1 MLTRMTDPG
10 QPTLTQAAAAGPAQT
25 ATLVP
30 PQLPGYALERHIGR
44 GGMGDVWLARHQTL
58 DRQVAL
64 KVVRGEYASDP
75 AYVDRFLREARAA
88 AKVNHPRVVTVH
100 DAGQVEGVL
109 YLAMEYV
116 SGGDLHDRLNGTA
129 MPEAE
134 ALRLLR
140 GIADGLQAIHDVGLV
155 HRDLKPE
162 NIFLDA
168 EGLPKI
174 GDLGLARSRAGDDR
188 MTVTGQAVGT
198 PAYMSPEQA
207 NGAADIDARSDIYS
221 LAATGFALLTG
232 RPPFVGA
239 TPWATVAQ
247 VINDPAPDPRQCNA
261 TISHGV
267 AQALRAALAK
277 DPARRPATAQAFV
290 AMLTA
295 PPGTVVLPAPA
306 TAGRSWW
313 RWRPVQVAA
322 GMVMGV
328 ALAGIL
334 VAAAT
339 SDDGPVAVPATAP
352 VPTRGTSPKSAAPI
366 ASASTG
372 GNGSKP
378 APALHSV
385 FSDIKT
391 GIRGTTREATA
402 GTVVQ
407 QHPRARRAMERNG
420 ASITKDVVDEGRG
433 VLEGTFA
440 AGGEWRIITTRLNAD
455 SVEFAIQVGAFGD
468 QARQQTILEWLHAQR

>member
-1 MLTRMTDPG
+1 MLGRMTDPG
-10 QPTLTQAAAAGPAQT
+10 QPTLTQAAGGGT
-25 ATLVP
+25 APTAILTP

-88 AKVNHPRVVTVH
+88 AKINHPRVVTVH
-100 DAGQVEGVL
+100 DAGQVNGVL

-116 SGGDLHDRLNGTA
+116 SGGDLHDHLAGQP
-129 MPEAE
+129 MPEAG
-134 ALRLLR
+134 ALRLLS
-140 GIADGLQAIHDVGLV
+140 AVAEGLQAIHDAGLV

-221 LAATGFALLTG
+221 LAATGFAVLTG

-261 TISHGV
+261 AISPGV

-277 DPARRPATAQAFV
+277 DPAQRPATAQAF
-290 AMLTA
+290 AHLLTA
-295 PPGTVVLPAPA
+295 PAGTVVLPSAAPA
-306 TAGRSWW
+306 RRAWW
-313 RWRPVQVAA
+313 RWR
-322 GMVMGV
+322 
-328 ALAGIL
+328 L
-334 VAAAT
+334 V
-339 SDDGPVAVPATAP
+339 
-352 VPTRGTSPKSAAPI
+352 
-366 ASASTG
+366 
-372 GNGSKP
+372 
-378 APALHSV
+378 
-385 FSDIKT
+385 
-391 GIRGTTREATA
+391 
-402 GTVVQ
+402 
-407 QHPRARRAMERNG
+407 
-420 ASITKDVVDEGRG
+420 
-433 VLEGTFA
+433 
-440 AGGEWRIITTRLNAD
+440 
-455 SVEFAIQVGAFGD
+455 
-468 QARQQTILEWLHAQR
+468 